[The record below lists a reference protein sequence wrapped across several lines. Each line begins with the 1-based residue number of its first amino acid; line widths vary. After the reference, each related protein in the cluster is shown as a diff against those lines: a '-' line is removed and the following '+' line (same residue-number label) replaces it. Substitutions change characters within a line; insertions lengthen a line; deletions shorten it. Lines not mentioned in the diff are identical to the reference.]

1 MKPIFMSTCT
11 FLYEE
16 AASAY
21 NTRYIIFRRKRVR
34 ENNAFIYETSEK
46 IRKMLNNCGSFRNN
60 RRFSEARYTLFF
72 PTSIF
77 LNSLSSYNSYN
88 NKKNM
93 HTTEKTQRRDDGF
106 VNRAAHKTFV
116 SLIVSRKKRLCGM
129 RTTID
134 ERLTLS
140 STFALGWTCTFVTL
154 TFHSRGP
161 LIMKPATAYESYIA

>member
-1 MKPIFMSTCT
+1 MKETA
-11 FLYEE
+11 L
-16 AASAY
+16 AY
-21 NTRYIIFRRKRVR
+21 NIQYILFSVEKGLGKTKLLFTKLARKR
-34 ENNAFIYETSEK
+34 
-46 IRKMLNNCGSFRNN
+46 RKMLNNWGSFRNN
-60 RRFSEARYTLFF
+60 RRFNEARYTLFF

-77 LNSLSSYNSYN
+77 LNSLSSYNSNN
-88 NKKNM
+88 NKKSM

-161 LIMKPATAYESYIA
+161 LIMNPATAYESHIA

>member
-1 MKPIFMSTCT
+1 
-11 FLYEE
+11 
-16 AASAY
+16 
-21 NTRYIIFRRKRVR
+21 
-34 ENNAFIYETSEK
+34 
-46 IRKMLNNCGSFRNN
+46 MLNNCGSFRNN

-116 SLIVSRKKRLCGM
+116 SLIVSRKKRLCGI

-134 ERLTLS
+134 ERLCIIVNLRAWMALHICNIDVSFSYTADHE
-140 STFALGWTCTFVTL
+140 ST
-154 TFHSRGP
+154 SR
-161 LIMKPATAYESYIA
+161 LRSTRKLQKNLNYNACKKAFLDLDTRKILRFKKEH